1 MHFVENFDND
11 QNSHIYDVAAPLAR
25 IPDRNGTFFISS
37 EGSHVDSFT
46 GSLKFSSD
54 KQESLV
60 DIKQEDI
67 KSINFYTNFPTQNI
81 SQPQQ
86 TQMYQSPTTQTQ
98 TTTQKVSSYEK
109 PKSKGT
115 GRKI

>member
-67 KSINFYTNFPTQNI
+67 K
-81 SQPQQ
+81 
-86 TQMYQSPTTQTQ
+86 
-98 TTTQKVSSYEK
+98 
-109 PKSKGT
+109 
-115 GRKI
+115 